1 MNRDQAN
8 ASTENDLIEID
19 AVQVELFN
27 NQLFSIAEQMG
38 ETLRAT
44 AVSVNVKERLDFSCA
59 IFDEKGDLIAN
70 APHIPIH
77 LGAMSECVKGII
89 ADNESIEPGDVFI
102 TNDPYRGGSHL
113 PDVTVIT
120 PVFRDN
126 DTTSL
131 QSAAAEQSD
140 DRRSTNELLFWVASR
155 AHHAEMGGITPGS
168 MPPHSKTLGEEGV
181 LIQNFKVLSQNQ
193 NRFDELLLLMKRGPY
208 PSRQPETNLSDIQA
222 QIAANQKGRKELL
235 NAVQSMSHESV
246 DRTTKQYL

>member
-59 IFDEKGDLIAN
+59 IFDQKGDLIAN

-89 ADNESIEPGDVFI
+89 EDNESIEPGDVFI

-126 DTTSL
+126 DSL
-131 QSAAAEQSD
+131 GSSINERQSHPRWSQH
-140 DRRSTNELLFWVASR
+140 ELLFWVASR

-208 PSRQPETNLSDIQA
+208 PSRQPRPTFPTFRPKSPPIKKAGKNC
-222 QIAANQKGRKELL
+222 
-235 NAVQSMSHESV
+235 SM
-246 DRTTKQYL
+246 RCKA